1 MNMKY
6 TPAEASKLLR
16 TLTEEHD
23 NLAARERSLDTF
35 GAFANEDLETVRP
48 DYDYADYQRE
58 LSELERKIR
67 TVKHAINVFNVTTVL
82 PDTDGMTIDEALVC
96 LPQLSA
102 RKRKLSTMS
111 LRVQKERLM
120 STRTT
125 TAAVSEFKY
134 ANYDIAEAKADY
146 ERTVAEI
153 TAIQTALDLVN
164 NTEMFEI
171 DV

>member
-1 MNMKY
+1 MKY

-16 TLTEEHD
+16 TLTEEYD

-48 DYDYADYQRE
+48 DYDYAEYQRE

-82 PDTDGMTIDEALVC
+82 PDTDMTIDEALVC

-102 RKRKLSTMS
+102 RKRKLAAMS
-111 LRVQKERLM
+111 MRVQKERLM
-120 STRTT
+120 TTRTT

-134 ANYDIAEAKADY
+134 ANYDIVEAKSDY

-164 NTEMFEI
+164 NTETFEI
-171 DV
+171 DI